1 MIKLINISKTY
12 KNGKSSFNAL
22 DKVCLDIGDGELV
35 AITGPSGAGK
45 STLLHILGLIEDS
58 TTGTFL
64 LDNRDIS
71 KTNQKE
77 KAKLRNQN
85 LGFVLQNFGL
95 VDDWSVFRNV
105 SVPLLYS
112 NMNKK
117 EIAIKSKKVLDQL
130 DIYNKCNELAK
141 NLSGGQKQRVAIA
154 RAIINKPKIILADEP
169 TGALDQKNTE
179 EIMRIFKN
187 LNKEGVTIIIVTH
200 NPAVASYCDREIKIV
215 DGRIEN

>member
-130 DIYNKCNELAK
+130 GIYNKCNELAK